1 MDKENRLLLFLLS
14 NYEELLNVRE
24 IARRTGVRKSTA
36 SRVLNGLYSKDVLVR
51 KAVGNQ
57 VFYSLN
63 TQNPLT
69 LNMCALAYS
78 LKYRELK
85 LSSSHSKQISSFVDS
100 CIKSLGEGL
109 LSIVLYGSIARGE
122 AGKTSDVDILVI
134 LRSLEESDKVET
146 IAQGINASY
155 TSTISPTTVT
165 LNSFAAELKAENM
178 LYLKIVKEGIPI
190 FGTETYLREIFK
202 FMEGKR

>member
-63 TQNPLT
+63 TDNPLT

-78 LKYRELK
+78 LKYREL
-85 LSSSHSKQISSFVDS
+85 
-100 CIKSLGEGL
+100 
-109 LSIVLYGSIARGE
+109 
-122 AGKTSDVDILVI
+122 T
-134 LRSLEESDKVET
+134 
-146 IAQGINASY
+146 
-155 TSTISPTTVT
+155 
-165 LNSFAAELKAENM
+165 
-178 LYLKIVKEGIPI
+178 
-190 FGTETYLREIFK
+190 
-202 FMEGKR
+202 